1 MELSLKQKSLI
12 EKMGV
17 FHEKNGMPPTEARI
31 IALLLVSDQIE
42 LSFDEIRDYLQI
54 SKSAASNAL
63 NNLMNSHKIE
73 YITKYG
79 DRKRY
84 FRSNLPNWKTQA
96 SESLQKLLSVNAIMR
111 EILNIRTV
119 ETPDFNKDLAEVI
132 DFIDFLQQELL
143 DIYQRWKSEKAK

>member
-31 IALLLVSDQIE
+31 IALLLVSDRIE

-96 SESLQKLLSVNAIMR
+96 SESLQKLLSVNAIMK
-111 EILNIRTV
+111 EILNIRTAD
-119 ETPDFNKDLAEVI
+119 TPDFNKDLAEVI

-143 DIYQRWKSEKAK
+143 DIYQRWKTEKAK

>member
-31 IALLLVSDQIE
+31 IALLLVSDRIE

>member
-31 IALLLVSDQIE
+31 IALLLVSDRIE

-143 DIYQRWKSEKAK
+143 DIYQRWKTEKAK

>member
-1 MELSLKQKSLI
+1 MELSLKQKDLI

-17 FHEKNGMPPTEARI
+17 FYEKNGMPPTEARI
-31 IALLLVSDQIE
+31 IALLLVSDCIE

-73 YITKYG
+73 YITKHG

-96 SESLQKLLSVNAIMR
+96 SESLQKLLSVNAIMK
-111 EILNIRTV
+111 EILNIRTAN
-119 ETPDFNKDLAEVI
+119 TPDFNKDLAEVI
-132 DFIDFLQQELL
+132 DFIEFLQLELSG
-143 DIYQRWKSEKAK
+143 IYQRWKSENTK

>member
-31 IALLLVSDQIE
+31 IALLLVSDRIE

-96 SESLQKLLSVNAIMR
+96 SESLQKLLFRIYVTNCLTINRDSISW
-111 EILNIRTV
+111 I
-119 ETPDFNKDLAEVI
+119 ET
-132 DFIDFLQQELL
+132 
-143 DIYQRWKSEKAK
+143 

>member
-1 MELSLKQKSLI
+1 MELSSKQKELI

-31 IALLLVSDQIE
+31 IALLLVSDRIE

-54 SKSAASNAL
+54 SKSAASNAI
-63 NNLMNSHKIE
+63 NNLMNSHRIE

-96 SESLQKLLSVNAIMR
+96 SESLQKLLSVNALMK
-111 EILNIRTV
+111 EILNIRTAD
-119 ETPDFNKDLAEVI
+119 TPDFNKDLADVI

-143 DIYQRWKSEKAK
+143 GIYQRWRSEKN

>member
-31 IALLLVSDQIE
+31 IALLLVSDRIE

-96 SESLQKLLSVNAIMR
+96 SESLQKLLSVNAIMK

-143 DIYQRWKSEKAK
+143 DIYQRWKTEKAK

>member
-1 MELSLKQKSLI
+1 MELSSKQKELI

-17 FHEKNGMPPTEARI
+17 FHKKNGMPPTEARI

-63 NNLMNSHKIE
+63 NNLMNSHRIE

-96 SESLQKLLSVNAIMR
+96 SESLQKLLSVNVIMK
-111 EILNIRTV
+111 EILNIRTAD
-119 ETPDFNKDLAEVI
+119 TPDFNKDLADVI

-143 DIYQRWKSEKAK
+143 GIYQRWRSEKN

>member
-1 MELSLKQKSLI
+1 MELSSKQKELI

-31 IALLLVSDQIE
+31 IALLLVSDRIE

-54 SKSAASNAL
+54 SKSAASNAI
-63 NNLMNSHKIE
+63 NNLMNSHRIE

-96 SESLQKLLSVNAIMR
+96 SESLQKLLSVNALMK

-119 ETPDFNKDLAEVI
+119 DTPDFNKDLADVI

-143 DIYQRWKSEKAK
+143 GIYQRWRSEKN

>member
-1 MELSLKQKSLI
+1 MELSLKQKILI

-31 IALLLVSDQIE
+31 IALLLVSDRIE

>member
-1 MELSLKQKSLI
+1 MELSLKQKDLI

-31 IALLLVSDQIE
+31 IALLLVSDRIE
-42 LSFDEIRDYLQI
+42 LSFDEIRDHLHI

-96 SESLQKLLSVNAIMR
+96 SESLQKLLSVNAIMK
-111 EILNIRTV
+111 EILNLRTAD
-119 ETPDFNKDLAEVI
+119 TPDFNKDLAEVI
-132 DFIDFLQQELL
+132 DFIDFLQLELS
-143 DIYQRWKSEKAK
+143 DIYLRWKSEKTK